1 MLKKISII
9 LLLTLCVGCVKKQPP
24 EPPTPATP
32 VPQVIVLTPENS
44 RIAELLENRGK
55 LLQTSNDVDSA
66 LAENKAK
73 LKYRVDDNLE
83 IEIISPDSIA
93 IYHSDGLKYNDRRFL
108 LLDIAYLTPVELDSL
123 VTWLRELGLVE

>member
-24 EPPTPATP
+24 LPATP
-32 VPQVIVLTPENS
+32 MLQVIVMTPENS
-44 RIAELLENRGK
+44 RVVELLGYKDK
-55 LLQTSNDVDSA
+55 LLQASNDVDSA
-66 LAENKAK
+66 LAANKAK

-108 LLDIAYLTPVELDSL
+108 LLDIAYLTPAKLDSL